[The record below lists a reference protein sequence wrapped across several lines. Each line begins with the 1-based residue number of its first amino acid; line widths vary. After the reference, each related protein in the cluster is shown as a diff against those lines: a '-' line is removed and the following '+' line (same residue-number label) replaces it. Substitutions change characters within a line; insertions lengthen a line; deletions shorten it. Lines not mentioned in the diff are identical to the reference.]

1 MVSSLSSF
9 GTDKLKQ
16 YYLGKIDLNE
26 EEVLHEISQTISK
39 KSSDHMVAYAYY
51 LQAIRQNRKDLG
63 FNAYETYEKALE
75 YLNDSDTIDQYLFSA
90 IIRNQ
95 GVLLKNY
102 GLIQFAVEK
111 HEDALPH
118 AYEYSKSR
126 GIELKYNLAW
136 VLEKLDRERALALF
150 MEVIEEAKEAG
161 LNERV
166 AKCYLEL
173 SKMYNYSSE
182 HNGALEQMELAME
195 YAIDDYMNGRIYHNL
210 AHTNYLMQQYEE
222 QKSWLK
228 KSLEIRQGSDRFI
241 SLMDLGESYLISN
254 DVALAKSV
262 LNEAVDYY
270 PSQNLHP
277 ENIKIFKWLSQVYPD
292 SSSFMK
298 KQIEELEKYI
308 AIQAKLEAKLK
319 QQAMFQL
326 YLRLE
331 EQKRHE
337 EKVFVY
343 QIMAVVGAVVAFG
356 ILLTWRIWWYRLRK
370 RLGNKILSMVNT
382 WVDEDTNGK

>member
-1 MVSSLSSF
+1 MVSCLSSHA
-9 GTDKLKQ
+9 TDKLKE
-16 YYLGKIDLNE
+16 YYTGKINLSE
-26 EEVLHEISQTISK
+26 QEILTEINQTIEGN
-39 KSSDHMVAYAYY
+39 SSNHMLAYAYY
-51 LQAIRQNRKDLG
+51 LKAIRQNEQDLG
-63 FNAYETYEKALE
+63 FEAYQSYDISYK
-75 YLNDSDTIDQYLFSA
+75 YLVESDTIDSYLYFA
-90 IIRNQ
+90 TLLNQ

-102 GLIQFAVEK
+102 GLIQFAAEK
-111 HEDALPH
+111 HEEAIPH
-118 AYEYSKSR
+118 AYAYDKSR
-126 GIELKYNLAW
+126 GIKLKYNLAW

-195 YAIDDYMNGRIYHNL
+195 YAIDDYMYGRIYHNL

-298 KQIEELEKYI
+298 KQVEELEKYI

-343 QIMAVVGAVVAFG
+343 QIMAVVGAVVALG